1 MPELLTIKEAS
12 KWATNYLKKQVT
24 TSNISYLIQYGRV
37 SKIGDNGSTQ
47 ILKEDLLEYYQQNN
61 KTKEERWKDKLG
73 DDLNWTLSFAEFRE
87 SETTKLV
94 HRLHPYKGKF
104 IPQLVEYFLDSH
116 TDKFKEEVFFKKGDI
131 VLDPFCGSGTTFIKY

>member
-12 KWATNYLKKQVT
+12 KWASEYLKKQVT

-47 ILKEDLLEYYQQNN
+47 VAKEELLKYYQQNN

-73 DDLNWTLSFAEFRE
+73 DDLNWTLSFADYKE
-87 SETTKLV
+87 SETTKHV

-104 IPQLVEYFLDSH
+104 IPQLVEYFLDTH
-116 TDKFKEEVFFKKGDI
+116 TDKFKKEVFFKKGDQRKSI
-131 VLDPFCGSGTTFIKY
+131 WKRERK